1 MEQSNTTDTM
11 TTPSEVLERLRQK
24 KMDHEFHWTPE
35 GFTADKGKVYRPD
48 ELEILKTFRFEGASD
63 PSDTEI
69 LYIIRANDGLIGYS
83 QDAYGV
89 YSSHDQEEGYDNFI
103 RQIPQAGHDNQLLF
117 EL

>member
-1 MEQSNTTDTM
+1 MITTATTMNT
-11 TTPSEVLERLRQK
+11 SSQILEKLRMAN
-24 KMDHEFHWTPE
+24 MDHEFRWTEE
-35 GFTADKGKVYRPD
+35 GFTANKGKTYQPD

-69 LYIIRANDGLIGYS
+69 LYIIRANDGLTGYS

-89 YSSHDQEEGYDNFI
+89 YSSHENERGYDNFI
-103 RQIPQAGHDNQLLF
+103 RQIPKAGNDEEQLLF